1 MREQRLLQLLDEI
14 DERYITE
21 SPPPEVI
28 RRPRLPA
35 WAACLCMTLL
45 TVALLFGTATAVSA
59 DFREAVGTLLFPV
72 YAEDTP

>member
-1 MREQRLLQLLDEI
+1 
-14 DERYITE
+14 
-21 SPPPEVI
+21 
-28 RRPRLPA
+28 
-35 WAACLCMTLL
+35 MTLL